1 MSIVLAKSHGW
12 VHAPK
17 GLGRHLSTRLHATNL
32 ALGGIR
38 PARRHRTLTCARHS
52 RRPRRPLPRPTTK
65 QGIVVQFLRADPR
78 PRGGLGLQVLPAATL
93 GPAPSSFYQLMRTL
107 RSEERRVG
115 KEWTIPS

>member
-78 PRGGLGLQVLPAATL
+78 PHGGDLPEEIAQRF
-93 GPAPSSFYQLMRTL
+93 PASSLAWAKIGRAN
-107 RSEERRVG
+107 V
-115 KEWTIPS
+115 